1 MVKKK
6 TKHLI
11 KSKSTEPGMGAHAYN
26 PSIQE
31 VKAGELQA
39 IQGEK
44 KKKST

>member
-1 MVKKK
+1 
-6 TKHLI
+6 
-11 KSKSTEPGMGAHAYN
+11 MGAHAYN

-44 KKKST
+44 KKKVHSWAW